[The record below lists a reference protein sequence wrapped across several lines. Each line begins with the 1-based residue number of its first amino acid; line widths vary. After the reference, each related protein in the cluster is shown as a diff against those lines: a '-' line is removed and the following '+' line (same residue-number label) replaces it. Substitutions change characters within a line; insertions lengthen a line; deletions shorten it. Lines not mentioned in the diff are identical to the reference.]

1 MKRRV
6 LTVLILL
13 GLLAVVLLSPN
24 NQQIQLLAS
33 GERQDGEICNVPDA
47 LARIFDIASP
57 AARAQGE
64 EGANS
69 VCDDYS
75 VVCEDVAYRTM
86 TSCDYWGL
94 GDCFCKGQRAYNKC
108 MNDVGCP
115 GVSASAMSQQGC
127 SCINKSCQP

>member
-1 MKRRV
+1 MKRRG
-6 LTVLILL
+6 LTISVML
-13 GLLAVVLLSPN
+13 GLLAVALLSPN
-24 NQQIQLLAS
+24 NQQLQLLAS
-33 GERQDGEICNVPDA
+33 GARQDGTTCKVPDA
-47 LARIFDIASP
+47 LAKMFDIASP

-69 VCDDYS
+69 ACDDYS

-86 TSCDYWGL
+86 ASCDYWGL

-115 GVSASAMSQQGC
+115 GISALAMSRMGC
-127 SCINKSCQP
+127 SCLNKSCLP

>member
-1 MKRRV
+1 MKRKV
-6 LTVLILL
+6 QTLSVLI
-13 GLLAVVLLSPN
+13 GLLAAVLLSPN
-24 NQQIQLLAS
+24 HQQLQLLAS
-33 GERQDGEICNVPDA
+33 GERQSGEICNIPDA
-47 LARIFDIASP
+47 LAGILDIASP
-57 AARAQGE
+57 PARAQGE

-69 VCDDYS
+69 ACDDYS

-115 GVSASAMSQQGC
+115 GISALAMARQGC
-127 SCINKSCQP
+127 SCLNKSCLP